1 MLHASLSHC
10 WHKIGG
16 DQVCASTTYQKGK
29 LSLKT
34 LQVDLTRTD
43 QNLTCKETAIH
54 CSLLLSISLFLFFG
68 YWGYIFWWSYLRGAE
83 SQLPFSE
90 VSQSPWIAAWCFH
103 HKPASWLLFQAQ
115 LPFPRS
121 AHLNLS
127 LLKNSKQKTSDPY
140 PDPALH
146 SQCRSGEKSNRSMF
160 AQCLLILSL
169 WHLTAHLLQN
179 INALTKKFVRYKIT
193 TEEDGKPKGKNEFCC
208 TLTPKAPGA
217 FGHTAAAQL
226 YLQHTTFCHGN
237 WPFSHSKKKSSVLS
251 CTCKYFQHHLL

>member
-34 LQVDLTRTD
+34 LLSKRSWVPTPILSSQPEPLD
-43 QNLTCKETAIH
+43 
-54 CSLLLSISLFLFFG
+54 CSVVLPPQTSIL
-68 YWGYIFWWSYLRGAE
+68 AA
-83 SQLPFSE
+83 LP
-90 VSQSPWIAAWCFH
+90 SPA
-103 HKPASWLLFQAQ
+103 
-115 LPFPRS
+115 PFPRR

-140 PDPALH
+140 PDPALY